1 LHPLV
6 GRILAKRGLTNP
18 EAIDRFLH
26 AALPELPDPFLMKGM
41 KGASLRIRKA
51 IEDGEKIFIHG
62 DYDADGICAAAI
74 MAKTLDVLGGS
85 FRTFLPDRSEH
96 GYGVSLT
103 AVEKAKSGGAKL
115 LITVDCGVTAFE
127 EVRRARE
134 LGLDVIVIDHHRVHG
149 GELPPADV
157 VLNPLQPDCP
167 YPFKELCAAGLAF
180 RLSQVLL
187 GEKASCFLDLAAL
200 ATVGD
205 VAPLVEDNRIIVRE
219 GLKRLS
225 DRKNKGIRA
234 LAEAA
239 NLKAREMNAGHLGFV
254 LGPRINAAGRMSSPE
269 IALQLLMTENE
280 KEAASLA
287 AVLNEENKARQKEE
301 RSVLEE
307 AVREAERTVHFN
319 RDRVIVVA
327 RENWHAGVIGIV
339 ASRLVER
346 YYRPAIV
353 IALDGAKGKGSGRSI
368 KGFHLFHALQSCES
382 VLEEFGGHEQAA
394 GLSLAAGQI
403 PLFRQRINEYAQSKT
418 PADIYS
424 KKIPVDSELALS
436 EISPSLLADLE
447 RLEPYGMGNA
457 RPVFSTAGLR
467 IKGKPRAL
475 SASAFKFCVTD
486 GRTVFEAIW
495 NCRAG
500 EDRARLGSPDA
511 IGLIYSLKKDNWN
524 GRESIVLDVKAV
536 NWQ

>member
-1 LHPLV
+1 LHPLI
-6 GRILAKRGLTNP
+6 GRILAERGWKDPAAT
-18 EAIDRFLH
+18 DRFLH
-26 AALPELPDPFLMKGM
+26 GTLSHLPDPLSMKGM
-41 KGASLRIRKA
+41 GEAARRIRKA
-51 IEDGEKIFIHG
+51 ADSKEIVFIHG
-62 DYDADGICAAAI
+62 DYDVDGICAAAI
-74 MAKTLDVLGGS
+74 MAKTVAVLGGT
-85 FRTFLPDRSEH
+85 FLTFLPDRAED
-96 GYGVSLT
+96 GYGVSLQ
-103 AVEKAKSGGAKL
+103 AIEKAKSGGAKL

-127 EVRRARE
+127 EIRRARE
-134 LGLDVIVIDHHRVHG
+134 LGLDVIVMDHHRIHN

-157 VLNPLQPDCP
+157 ILNPLQPGCP

-187 GEKASCFLDLAAL
+187 AEGALRFADLAAL

-205 VAPLVEDNRIIVRE
+205 VAPLVEDNRILVRE
-219 GLKRLS
+219 GLRRLS
-225 DRKNKGIRA
+225 ERKNKGIRA

-239 NLKAREMNAGHLGFV
+239 NLKAREMNTGHLGFV

-307 AVREAERTVHFN
+307 AVREAERTVNFN

-327 RENWHAGVIGIV
+327 RENWHPGVIGIV

-394 GLSLAAGQI
+394 GLSLGAGQI
-403 PLFRQRINEYAQSKT
+403 ALFRQRINEYAQTQT
-418 PADIYS
+418 PAEIYS
-424 KKIPVDSELALS
+424 KIIHVDSELALS
-436 EISPSLLADLE
+436 DISPSLLADLE
-447 RLEPYGMGNA
+447 LLEPYGMGNP

-486 GRTVFEAIW
+486 GRAVFEALW
-495 NCRAG
+495 NCRAN
-500 EDRARLGSPDA
+500 EDHSRLGSPEA
-511 IGLIYSLKKDNWN
+511 LGLIYSLKKDSWN
-524 GRESIVLDVKAV
+524 GMESIVLDVKAV
-536 NWQ
+536 NRE